1 MTKRKAGLA
10 FVFAWFAFGGM
21 GHFVAPDFFARIIP
35 PELPLH
41 REAVYISGVFELLGA
56 AGLLFSTTRRAAGI
70 GLFILTI
77 AVTPANIYMWRN
89 PQLFPQTPEILL
101 SLRLVIQV
109 FLLAIIWWSTTPE
122 PVTQESA

>member
-77 AVTPANIYMWRN
+77 AVTPATLTSNIAVKDVVFADGSQIKTKEVIFINSGLIR
-89 PQLFPQTPEILL
+89 TPYLNNI
-101 SLRLVIQV
+101 SSM
-109 FLLAIIWWSTTPE
+109 FN
-122 PVTQESA
+122 